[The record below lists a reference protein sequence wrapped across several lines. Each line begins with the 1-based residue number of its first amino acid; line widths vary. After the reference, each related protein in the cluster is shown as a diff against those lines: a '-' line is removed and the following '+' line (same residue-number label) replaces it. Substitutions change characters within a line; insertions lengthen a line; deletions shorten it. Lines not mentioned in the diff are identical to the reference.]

1 MDILS
6 TLGSQVLTNGNWGNL
21 GNLGRGRHYGQPA
34 QGSFAGQ
41 LGAAVSMAGQVTAST
56 CTAPKI
62 VYMKTDDMLYSGGNG
77 TGLSFYLKYAE
88 DSTEENPII
97 VAKGIDEGG
106 KAFEQRISV
115 KDINPNYATIVE
127 MRALEAYTGVE
138 KHNGF
143 SSLPYMDGRMGL
155 SDRHDFISGFERN
168 IQDFTLL
175 KCAGSADYFRY
186 SMQAYLDFMKKERM
200 GL

>member
-1 MDILS
+1 
-6 TLGSQVLTNGNWGNL
+6 
-21 GNLGRGRHYGQPA
+21 
-34 QGSFAGQ
+34 
-41 LGAAVSMAGQVTAST
+41 MAGQVTTSP
-56 CTAPKI
+56 CNAPKI

-88 DSTEENPII
+88 DSTEENPVII
-97 VAKGIDEGG
+97 AKGIDERGNE
-106 KAFEQRISV
+106 FEQRINV
-115 KDINPNYATIVE
+115 KDINPSYATIVE

-138 KHNGF
+138 KQNGF

-155 SDRHDFISGFERN
+155 NDRHDFISGFRKN

-175 KCAGSADYFRY
+175 KRTDSAAYFQY
-186 SMQAYLDFMKKERM
+186 SMQAYLDFMKKDLL